1 MAATVLLVEDDPSIL
16 RGLEMNLKVDGL
28 RVLTATDGV
37 AAVRAAKAA
46 VPDLIILDLGLPGMD
61 GMDVLREVRKDD
73 PEVPILVLS
82 ARASEAEKVLGLSLG
97 ADDYVA
103 KPFGLAE
110 LLARVRALLRR
121 TRRRAAN
128 ANVKFGPVEIEVEAR
143 VVRVNGDPIEVTAL
157 EFDLLKY
164 LTDQP
169 MRAVTR
175 EQIMQAVWGAGHAG
189 TPRTVD
195 NFIARLRG
203 KIGDDPQSP
212 TYIETVRGVGY
223 RFNPGLGPSAEPTE

>member
-1 MAATVLLVEDDPSIL
+1 MATVLLVEDDPSIL
-16 RGLEMNLKVDGL
+16 RGLEMNLKIDGL
-28 RVLTATDGV
+28 RVLSATDGV
-37 AAVRAAKAA
+37 AAVRAARAA
-46 VPDLIILDLGLPGMD
+46 MPDLIILDLGLPSMD
-61 GMDVLREVRKDD
+61 GFDVLREVRKDD
-73 PEVPILVLS
+73 PDVPILVLS

-97 ADDYVA
+97 ADDYVT

-121 TRRRAAN
+121 TRRREADAVV
-128 ANVKFGPVEIEVEAR
+128 AFGPVSIDVVAR
-143 VVRVNGDPIEVTAL
+143 VVRVNNEPVEVTAL
-157 EFDLLKY
+157 EFDLLRY

-195 NFIARLRG
+195 NFIARLRS
-203 KIGDDPQSP
+203 KIGDDPADP
-212 TYIETVRGVGY
+212 KFIETVRGVGY
-223 RFNPGLGPSAEPTE
+223 RFNPG